1 MAPRFLC
8 LFLVLLA
15 PWCPLPAPGAP
26 PPSYPSAQ
34 VARQRFELAD
44 RDMNVHWN
52 SVRKTL
58 PPGEYRLI
66 QESQRRWAL
75 IRDEMC
81 ASPIFTATGGET
93 RHRSNS
99 GPFLQTAADL
109 TEQRGKWLKGVADFW
124 NQSGLSGVWEDGEGG
139 RIEVLQREGYLAFS
153 IETVRGVASNTGA
166 LAGVAVWDHRVG
178 WYSTPK
184 GASFCLL
191 LRQNRLELV
200 SSGPSPHHHP
210 EAGFDGNYYRT
221 RELPSDSSET
231 LERMLSGKTAKPAP

>member
-1 MAPRFLC
+1 
-8 LFLVLLA
+8 
-15 PWCPLPAPGAP
+15 
-26 PPSYPSAQ
+26 

-81 ASPIFTATGGET
+81 ASPIYTATGGET

-166 LAGVAVWDHRVG
+166 LDGVAVWDHRVG

-221 RELPSDSSET
+221 RELTSDSSET
-231 LERMLSGKTAKPAP
+231 LERMLSGKTTKPVP

>member
-1 MAPRFLC
+1 
-8 LFLVLLA
+8 
-15 PWCPLPAPGAP
+15 
-26 PPSYPSAQ
+26 
-34 VARQRFELAD
+34 
-44 RDMNVHWN
+44 
-52 SVRKTL
+52 
-58 PPGEYRLI
+58 
-66 QESQRRWAL
+66 
-75 IRDEMC
+75 MC
-81 ASPIFTATGGET
+81 ASPIYTSTGGET

-231 LERMLSGKTAKPAP
+231 LERMLSGKTAKPVP